1 MLFPRL
7 AALALVVHALVFVPG
22 CVAGEE
28 DGPSAEELAE
38 LDSWAA
44 TADGKAD
51 MPSSF
56 TEVIAWLRDVYTNQM
71 SAIWNNQAHPASA
84 TAALAEIRT
93 RAQRAGVDPTR
104 ALYRTTVQ
112 RLDAGEIDHSEIDI
126 TVPGGTI
133 VRLVGDPKGA
143 GAFFD
148 RTRFHTT
155 VGPQLCLTWAEL
167 QTAIATAYQ
176 PGAYGASFVCHTITE
191 RVLRAID
198 VGTAPYSG
206 KFRTYQAAR
215 WVWGPIEP
223 SFNSQNPASWDVS
236 RSCTP

>member
-1 MLFPRL
+1 MKARL
-7 AALALVVHALVFVPG
+7 VAVVLVLLALVPA
-22 CVAGEE
+22 CVTAGEE
-28 DGPSAEELAE
+28 GPSAEELAA
-38 LDSWAA
+38 LDAWAA

-51 MPSSF
+51 APPSF
-56 TEVIAWLRDVYTNQM
+56 DEVIAWLRDVYTNRM
-71 SAIWNNQAHPASA
+71 SAIWDDQAHPASA
-84 TAALAEIRT
+84 TSALAEIRA

-112 RLDAGEIDHSEIDI
+112 RLDAGEIDHSEINI

-148 RTRFHTT
+148 RTRFHAT
-155 VGPQLCLTWAEL
+155 VGPPLCLTWAEL
-167 QTAIATAYQ
+167 QTALAAAYL
-176 PGAYGASFVCHTITE
+176 PGAYGATFVCHTVTE
-191 RVLRAID
+191 RVLRALD

-206 KFRTYQAAR
+206 KYRTYQAAR
-215 WVWGPIEP
+215 WVWGPLEP